1 MLEENKLQ
9 PEELEQIEQKQE
21 VKEQKK
27 EENKKT
33 LKTVIISVVCTLLF
47 IIILLLLIFLGLK
60 YCSNIHGDH
69 GSYSSSDSSSE
80 PTYNYDNAALNTQ
93 FFNIVNYERIADG
106 YEAAPNKVVAV
117 SYTDNYPNSFSIS
130 ITALSGNT
138 LYYYHL
144 VNHNYTG
151 DTSSYNNCI
160 EYIYSLNITDRL
172 DSGGALQTSTVT
184 NETIE
189 TDKGSHYVI
198 SSATPLKYFSGF
210 YLDNNQYKV
219 YNYIEFTSG
228 DNPFNTEPSF
238 KVNSN
243 DPLYGYYQSLN
254 I

>member
-106 YEAAPNKVVAV
+106 YYFAKCVKV
-117 SYTDNYPNSFSIS
+117 
-130 ITALSGNT
+130 
-138 LYYYHL
+138 
-144 VNHNYTG
+144 
-151 DTSSYNNCI
+151 
-160 EYIYSLNITDRL
+160 
-172 DSGGALQTSTVT
+172 LQ
-184 NETIE
+184 
-189 TDKGSHYVI
+189 
-198 SSATPLKYFSGF
+198 YFF
-210 YLDNNQYKV
+210 DHPEMLEERADEKLEMDE
-219 YNYIEFTSG
+219 IR
-228 DNPFNTEPSF
+228 
-238 KVNSN
+238 
-243 DPLYGYYQSLN
+243 
-254 I
+254 